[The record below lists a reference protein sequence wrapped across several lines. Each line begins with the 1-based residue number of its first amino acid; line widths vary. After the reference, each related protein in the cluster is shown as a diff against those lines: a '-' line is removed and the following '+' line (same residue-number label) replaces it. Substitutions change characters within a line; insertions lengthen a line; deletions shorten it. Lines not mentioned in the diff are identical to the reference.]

1 MSELTDIRRDLEEIE
16 AMRKAIDSFGTRYR
30 RYAQVAT
37 RRRARTVRQ
46 AQTDFDNASRD
57 VNAAQTDLAEA
68 GITALQRERRESEAR
83 RREEIALI
91 RKRLREVESAAQART
106 ADTFTHVLSDTLQL
120 SRRYRLSS
128 YDASYLELALR
139 NGAPIATLDDDLR
152 RAANKAGVKTFKP
165 T

>member
-1 MSELTDIRRDLEEIE
+1 MVPTTWGLEVANVIARSEAKELVT
-16 AMRKAIDSFGTRYR
+16 
-30 RYAQVAT
+30 
-37 RRRARTVRQ
+37 
-46 AQTDFDNASRD
+46 
-57 VNAAQTDLAEA
+57 AAQSGSFISLLE
-68 GITALQRERRESEAR
+68 GLSI
-83 RREEIALI
+83 
-91 RKRLREVESAAQART
+91 EVD

-139 NGAPIATLDDDLR
+139 NGGAIATLDDDLR

>member
-1 MSELTDIRRDLEEIE
+1 MLPTTWGLEIANVIARSE
-16 AMRKAIDSFGTRYR
+16 
-30 RYAQVAT
+30 AQELVT
-37 RRRARTVRQ
+37 
-46 AQTDFDNASRD
+46 
-57 VNAAQTDLAEA
+57 AAQSGSFISLLE
-68 GITALQRERRESEAR
+68 GLSI
-83 RREEIALI
+83 
-91 RKRLREVESAAQART
+91 EVD

-139 NGAPIATLDDDLR
+139 NGAPIATLDGDLR